1 MKERIKNLTHLLGFF
16 VLGVA
21 LIAVYKTFD
30 NFQII
35 WDFIWKQENIKSEF
49 CIMRLE

>member
-35 WDFIWKQENIKSEF
+35 WDFIRKFMIKCSLRKNF
-49 CIMRLE
+49 CW

>member
-1 MKERIKNLTHLLGFF
+1 MLNFIKKYSKWATIF

-30 NFQII
+30 SFEYNG
-35 WDFIWKQENIKSEF
+35 
-49 CIMRLE
+49 RG